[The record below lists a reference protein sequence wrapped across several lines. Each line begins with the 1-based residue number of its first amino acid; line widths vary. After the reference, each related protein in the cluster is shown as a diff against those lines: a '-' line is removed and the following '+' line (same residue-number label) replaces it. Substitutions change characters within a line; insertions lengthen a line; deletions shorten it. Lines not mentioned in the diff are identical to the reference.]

1 MKISGK
7 IAVTAKFVLILTA
20 LVLAGCAA
28 GQQMISES
36 KGVNQ
41 TASQSTTPPG
51 PVNQS
56 AKTDRPEVKTL
67 PAPKPELGV
76 PAAEAKTADNKEKV
90 VYLTFD
96 DGPNSHF
103 TGRVLD
109 VLARKNAKATFMVVG
124 KNVILNPDVIRR
136 IISEGHGISN
146 HSFSHDYNKIYVSP
160 EAFIADL
167 EENNVVLAPY
177 TGKPVMVFRAPGGP
191 QKLSPA
197 LRNKLHRGGYTSV
210 GWNIASADSDPN
222 GITRKQLYDNIVNG
236 LEIVESMN
244 RTPIVL
250 MHDGT
255 QLTTTEAR
263 PGSATA
269 AYIQSREAVVA
280 ALPSVI
286 DHFKAKGYS
295 FGVVD
300 QHTPPAW

>member
-7 IAVTAKFVLILTA
+7 MASAAKFVLILTA
-20 LVLAGCAA
+20 LVLAGCTA
-28 GQQMISES
+28 GAQTTTES
-36 KGVNQ
+36 KRDSQ
-41 TASQSTTPPG
+41 TASQNTNLPV

-56 AKTDRPEVKTL
+56 AKTEQPEVKTL
-67 PAPKPELGV
+67 PVPKPQLGM
-76 PAAEAKTADNKEKV
+76 PAAEAKTADKKEKV

-109 VLARKNAKATFMVVG
+109 VLAQKNVKATFMVVG

-197 LRNKLHRGGYTSV
+197 LRDKLHRGGYTSV

-222 GITRKQLYDNIVNG
+222 GITRKQLYDNIVSG
-236 LEIVESMN
+236 LERVENMN

-300 QHTPPAW
+300 QNTPPAW